1 VAVTGHERA
10 LRAGGLAIVPT
21 DTVYGIG
28 CAASLPDACARLYDS
43 KSRPPDQPTALV
55 LGSVPALLES
65 VLPELTGR
73 AAALCRRVLPGPVT
87 LIVPNP
93 GRRFSYLCGTTPARI
108 GVRVPVLAPDV
119 ARLADAVGGLALT
132 SANLRG
138 EPAPARLADVPV
150 QLRAMCALEIDGG
163 ELAGT
168 ASSII
173 DVTGREPVLI
183 RAGADAES
191 VLARLR

>member
-1 VAVTGHERA
+1 MTADERA
-10 LRAGGLAIVPT
+10 LRDGKLAIVPT

-28 CAASLPDACARLYDS
+28 CAASLTDACAGLYAC
-43 KSRPPDQPTALV
+43 KSRPAGQPTAIV
-55 LGSVPALLES
+55 AGSLSNLLDH
-65 VLPELTGR
+65 VLPELPAYAG
-73 AAALCRRVLPGPVT
+73 ALCGRVLPGPVT

-93 GRRFSYLCGTTPARI
+93 GRRFAHLCGTTPARI

-119 ARLADAVGGLALT
+119 AGLADAVCGLALT

-138 EPAPARLADVPV
+138 EPAPARLADVPDE
-150 QLRAMCALEIDGG
+150 LRSVCAVAIDGG
-163 ELAGT
+163 ELTGT
-168 ASSII
+168 ASSVV
-173 DVTGREPVLI
+173 DVTGPEPVLI